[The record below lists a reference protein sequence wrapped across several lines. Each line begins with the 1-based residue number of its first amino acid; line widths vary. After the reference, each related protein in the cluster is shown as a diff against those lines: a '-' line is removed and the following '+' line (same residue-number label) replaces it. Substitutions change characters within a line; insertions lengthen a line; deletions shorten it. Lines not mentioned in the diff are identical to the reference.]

1 MKEVHLGVGGPKAV
15 HLGVGGPKE
24 ETLRH
29 IEEAERIGTERLL
42 SYFPAWIRAILQ
54 EDIEGVEEVAM
65 DLGRPLVVR
74 VRGEQKLHREVSQ
87 GDIDYFYAKV
97 GSFRSNGR
105 AGIPGTLHRISVI
118 RDADDLPI
126 GFTIRFGRAIPGIAT
141 PLRDWIGGRDST
153 LIIGPPGVG
162 KTTLLRGIVE
172 EKAKTLK
179 ARLVIV
185 DTSNE
190 IAGDGAVPHPI
201 IGSARR
207 MMVGDPRKQA
217 NIILQAITNHSPE
230 TIVVDEIGYHGDV
243 EVLETA
249 RRRGVDIVATVHGE
263 DLRDVLE
270 NPVLRPLLGY
280 PDLETGKRLTRPVF
294 RVGIAVLAK
303 GVYKVY
309 PDFTAAIDQA
319 LRKEDPD
326 GIVVDSKRG

>member
-1 MKEVHLGVGGPKAV
+1 MSERDHL
-15 HLGVGGPKE
+15 
-24 ETLRH
+24 RR
-29 IEEAERIGTERLL
+29 IEEAERQGLERLL
-42 SYFPAWIRAILQ
+42 SYFPAWIREIVQ
-54 EDIEGVEEVAM
+54 EDVEGTEEIAM

-74 VRGEQKLHREVSQ
+74 RRGEQRLYRDVSQ
-87 GDIDYFYAKV
+87 GDIEYFYSKV

-118 RDADDLPI
+118 RDGDDLAI
-126 GFTIRFGRAIPGIAT
+126 GFTIRFGRAIPGIAQ
-141 PLRDWIGGRDST
+141 PLKEWISGREST

-172 EKAKTLK
+172 EKAKTLM

-217 NIILQAITNHSPE
+217 SIILQAITNHSPE

-249 RRRGVDIVATVHGE
+249 RRRGVDVVATVHGE
-263 DLRDVLE
+263 DFRDVLE
-270 NPVLRPLLGY
+270 NPVLKPLLGY
-280 PDLETGKRLTRPVF
+280 PDLEHGKRLTRPVF

-309 PDFTAAIDQA
+309 PDFQTAVDQA
-319 LRKEDPD
+319 LQKEDPE
-326 GIVVDSKRG
+326 GIIVDTNKKA

>member
-1 MKEVHLGVGGPKAV
+1 VNDKDHL
-15 HLGVGGPKE
+15 
-24 ETLRH
+24 RR
-29 IEEAERIGTERLL
+29 IEEAERQGLEKLL
-42 SYFPAWIRAILQ
+42 SYFPAWIREIVQ
-54 EDIEGVEEVAM
+54 EDVEGTEEIAM

-74 VRGEQKLHREVSQ
+74 RRGEQRLYRDVSQ
-87 GDIDYFYAKV
+87 GDIEYFYSKV

-118 RDADDLPI
+118 RDGDDLAI
-126 GFTIRFGRAIPGIAT
+126 GFTIRFGRAIPGIAR
-141 PLRDWIGGRDST
+141 PLKEWISGREST

-172 EKAKTLK
+172 EKAKTLM

-217 NIILQAITNHSPE
+217 SIILQAITNHSPE

-249 RRRGVDIVATVHGE
+249 RRRGVDVVATVHGE
-263 DLRDVLE
+263 DFRDVLE
-270 NPVLRPLLGY
+270 NPVLKPLLGY
-280 PDLETGKRLTRPVF
+280 PDLEHGKRLTRPVF

-309 PDFTAAIDQA
+309 PDFQTAIDQA
-319 LRKEDPD
+319 LQKEDPE
-326 GIVVDSKRG
+326 GVIVDTNKR

>member
-1 MKEVHLGVGGPKAV
+1 VNDKDHLK
-15 HLGVGGPKE
+15 
-24 ETLRH
+24 R
-29 IEEAERIGTERLL
+29 IEEAERQGLERLL
-42 SYFPAWIRAILQ
+42 SYFPAWIREIVQ
-54 EDIEGVEEVAM
+54 EDVEGTEEIAM

-74 VRGEQKLHREVSQ
+74 RRGEQRLYRDVSQ
-87 GDIDYFYAKV
+87 GDIEYFYSKV

-118 RDADDLPI
+118 RDGDDLAI
-126 GFTIRFGRAIPGIAT
+126 GFTIRFGRAIPGIAR
-141 PLRDWIGGRDST
+141 PLKEWISGREST

-172 EKAKTLK
+172 EKAKTLM

-217 NIILQAITNHSPE
+217 SIILQAITNHSPE

-249 RRRGVDIVATVHGE
+249 RRRGVDVVATVHGE
-263 DLRDVLE
+263 DFRDVLE
-270 NPVLRPLLGY
+270 NPVLKPLLGY
-280 PDLETGKRLTRPVF
+280 PDLEHGKRLTRPVF

-309 PDFTAAIDQA
+309 PDFQTAIDQA
-319 LRKEDPD
+319 LQKEDPE
-326 GIVVDSKRG
+326 GVIVDTNKRS

>member
-1 MKEVHLGVGGPKAV
+1 MSDRDHL
-15 HLGVGGPKE
+15 
-24 ETLRH
+24 RR
-29 IEEAERIGTERLL
+29 IEEAERLGLERLL
-42 SYFPAWIRAILQ
+42 SYFPAWIREIVQ
-54 EDIEGVEEVAM
+54 EDVEGTEEIAM

-74 VRGEQKLHREVSQ
+74 RRGEQRLYRDVSQ
-87 GDIDYFYAKV
+87 GDIEYFYSKV

-118 RDADDLPI
+118 RDGDDLAI
-126 GFTIRFGRAIPGIAT
+126 GFTIRFGRAIPGIAR
-141 PLRDWIGGRDST
+141 PLKEWISGREST

-172 EKAKTLK
+172 EKAKTLM

-217 NIILQAITNHSPE
+217 SIILQAITNHSPE

-249 RRRGVDIVATVHGE
+249 RRRGVDVVATVHGE
-263 DLRDVLE
+263 DFRDVLE
-270 NPVLRPLLGY
+270 NPVLKPLLGY
-280 PDLETGKRLTRPVF
+280 PDLEHGKRLTRPVF

-309 PDFTAAIDQA
+309 PDFQTAVDQA
-319 LRKEDPD
+319 LQKEEPEGIIVDTNRKA
-326 GIVVDSKRG
+326 

>member
-1 MKEVHLGVGGPKAV
+1 VSERDHL
-15 HLGVGGPKE
+15 
-24 ETLRH
+24 RR
-29 IEEAERIGTERLL
+29 IEEAERQGLEKLL
-42 SYFPAWIRAILQ
+42 SYFPAWIREIVQ
-54 EDIEGVEEVAM
+54 EDVEGTEEIAM

-74 VRGEQKLHREVSQ
+74 RRGEQRLYRDVSQ
-87 GDIDYFYAKV
+87 GDIEYFYSKV

-118 RDADDLPI
+118 RDGDDLAI
-126 GFTIRFGRAIPGIAT
+126 GFTIRFGRAIPGIAR
-141 PLRDWIGGRDST
+141 PLKEWISGREST

-172 EKAKTLK
+172 EKAKTLM

-217 NIILQAITNHSPE
+217 SIILQAITNHSPE

-249 RRRGVDIVATVHGE
+249 RRRGVDVVATVHGE
-263 DLRDVLE
+263 DFRDVLE
-270 NPVLRPLLGY
+270 NPVLKPLLGY
-280 PDLETGKRLTRPVF
+280 PDLEHGKRLTRPVF

-309 PDFTAAIDQA
+309 PDFQTAVDQA
-319 LRKEDPD
+319 LQKEDPE
-326 GIVVDSKRG
+326 GVIVDTNKKA

>member
-1 MKEVHLGVGGPKAV
+1 VSDRDHL
-15 HLGVGGPKE
+15 
-24 ETLRH
+24 RR
-29 IEEAERIGTERLL
+29 IEEAERQGLERLL
-42 SYFPAWIRAILQ
+42 SYFPAWIREIVQ
-54 EDIEGVEEVAM
+54 EDVEGTEEIAM

-74 VRGEQKLHREVSQ
+74 RRGEQRLYRDVSQ
-87 GDIDYFYAKV
+87 GDIEYFYSKV

-118 RDADDLPI
+118 RDGDDLAI
-126 GFTIRFGRAIPGIAT
+126 GFTIRFGRAIPGIAR
-141 PLRDWIGGRDST
+141 PLKEWISGRDST

-172 EKAKTLK
+172 EKAKTLM

-190 IAGDGAVPHPI
+190 IAGDGTVPHPI

-217 NIILQAITNHSPE
+217 SIILQAITNHSPE

-249 RRRGVDIVATVHGE
+249 RRRGVDVVATVHGE

-270 NPVLRPLLGY
+270 NPVLRPLIGY
-280 PDLETGKRLTRPVF
+280 PDLEHGKRLTRPVF

-309 PDFTAAIDQA
+309 PDFQTAIDQA
-319 LRKEDPD
+319 LQKEDPE
-326 GIVVDSKRG
+326 GIIVDTNKKA

>member
-1 MKEVHLGVGGPKAV
+1 VSDRDHL
-15 HLGVGGPKE
+15 
-24 ETLRH
+24 RR
-29 IEEAERIGTERLL
+29 IEEAERQGLEKLL
-42 SYFPAWIRAILQ
+42 SYFPAWIREIVQ
-54 EDIEGVEEVAM
+54 EDVEGTEEIAM

-74 VRGEQKLHREVSQ
+74 RRGEQRLYRDVSQ
-87 GDIDYFYAKV
+87 GDIEYFYSKV

-118 RDADDLPI
+118 RDGDDLAI
-126 GFTIRFGRAIPGIAT
+126 GFTIRFGRAIPGIAR
-141 PLRDWIGGRDST
+141 PLKEWISGREST

-172 EKAKTLK
+172 EKAKTLM

-217 NIILQAITNHSPE
+217 SIILQAITNHSPE

-249 RRRGVDIVATVHGE
+249 RRRGVDVVATVHGE
-263 DLRDVLE
+263 DFRDVLE
-270 NPVLRPLLGY
+270 NPVLKPLLGY
-280 PDLETGKRLTRPVF
+280 PDLEHGKRLTRPVF

-309 PDFTAAIDQA
+309 PDFQTAIDQA
-319 LRKEDPD
+319 LQKEDPE
-326 GIVVDSKRG
+326 GIIVDTNKR

>member
-1 MKEVHLGVGGPKAV
+1 VSDRDHL
-15 HLGVGGPKE
+15 
-24 ETLRH
+24 RR
-29 IEEAERIGTERLL
+29 IEEAERQGLEKLL
-42 SYFPAWIRAILQ
+42 SYFPAWIREIVQ
-54 EDIEGVEEVAM
+54 EDVEGTEEIAM

-74 VRGEQKLHREVSQ
+74 RRGEQRLYRDVSQ
-87 GDIDYFYAKV
+87 GDIEYFYSKV

-118 RDADDLPI
+118 RDGDDLAI
-126 GFTIRFGRAIPGIAT
+126 GFTIRFGRAIPGIAR
-141 PLRDWIGGRDST
+141 PLKEWISGREST

-172 EKAKTLK
+172 EKAKTLM

-217 NIILQAITNHSPE
+217 SIILQAITNHSPE
-230 TIVVDEIGYHGDV
+230 TIVIDEIGYHGDV

-249 RRRGVDIVATVHGE
+249 RRRGVDVVATVHGE
-263 DLRDVLE
+263 DFRDVLE
-270 NPVLRPLLGY
+270 NPVLKPLLGY
-280 PDLETGKRLTRPVF
+280 PDLEHGKRLTRPVF

-309 PDFTAAIDQA
+309 PDFQTAVDQA
-319 LRKEDPD
+319 LQKEEPE
-326 GIVVDSKRG
+326 GIIVDTNKRS

>member
-1 MKEVHLGVGGPKAV
+1 L
-15 HLGVGGPKE
+15 
-24 ETLRH
+24 
-29 IEEAERIGTERLL
+29 ERLL
-42 SYFPAWIRAILQ
+42 SYFPAWIREIVQ
-54 EDIEGVEEVAM
+54 EDVEGTEEIAM

-74 VRGEQKLHREVSQ
+74 RRGEQRLYRDVSQ
-87 GDIDYFYAKV
+87 GDIEYFYSKV

-118 RDADDLPI
+118 RDGDDLAI
-126 GFTIRFGRAIPGIAT
+126 GFTIRFGRAIPGIAR
-141 PLRDWIGGRDST
+141 PLREWISGREST

-172 EKAKTLK
+172 EKAKTLM

-190 IAGDGAVPHPI
+190 IAGDGTVPHPI

-217 NIILQAITNHSPE
+217 SIILQAITNHSPE

-243 EVLETA
+243 EVIETA
-249 RRRGVDIVATVHGE
+249 RRRGVDVVATVHGE

-280 PDLETGKRLTRPVF
+280 PDLEHGKRLTRPVF

-309 PDFTAAIDQA
+309 PDFQTAIDQA
-319 LRKEDPD
+319 LQKEDPE
-326 GIVVDSKRG
+326 GIIVDTNKKA

>member
-1 MKEVHLGVGGPKAV
+1 MEKDVL
-15 HLGVGGPKE
+15 
-24 ETLRH
+24 TR
-29 IEEAERIGTERLL
+29 IQEAEAQGTERLL
-42 SYFPAWIRAILQ
+42 SYFPAWIRAILL
-54 EDIEGVEEVAM
+54 ENIDGVEEVAM

-74 VRGEQKLHREVSQ
+74 IRGEQYLYREVSQ
-87 GDIDYFYAKV
+87 GDIEYFYNKV

-118 RDADDLPI
+118 RDADDLAV
-126 GFTIRFGRAIPGIAT
+126 GFTIRFGRAIPGIAA
-141 PLRDWIGGRDST
+141 PMREWIAGREST

-190 IAGDGAVPHPI
+190 IAGDGTIPHPI

-217 NIILQAITNHSPE
+217 NIIMQAITNHSPE

-280 PDLETGKRLTRPVF
+280 PDLETGKRLTRPTF
-294 RVGIAVLAK
+294 QIGIAVLNK
-303 GVYKVY
+303 GVYKIY

-319 LRKEDPD
+319 LRKEDPE
-326 GIVVDSKRG
+326 GITIDTRPKH

>member
-1 MKEVHLGVGGPKAV
+1 MNERDHLK
-15 HLGVGGPKE
+15 
-24 ETLRH
+24 R
-29 IEEAERIGTERLL
+29 IEEAERQGLERLL
-42 SYFPAWIRAILQ
+42 SYFPAWIREIVQ
-54 EDIEGVEEVAM
+54 EDVEGTEEIAM

-74 VRGEQKLHREVSQ
+74 RRGEQRLYRDVSQ
-87 GDIDYFYAKV
+87 GDIEYFYSKV

-118 RDADDLPI
+118 RDGDDLAI
-126 GFTIRFGRAIPGIAT
+126 GFTIRFGRAIPGIAR
-141 PLRDWIGGRDST
+141 PLREWISGREST

-172 EKAKTLK
+172 EKAKTLM

-190 IAGDGAVPHPI
+190 IAGDGTVPHPI

-217 NIILQAITNHSPE
+217 SIILQAITNHSPE

-243 EVLETA
+243 EVIETA
-249 RRRGVDIVATVHGE
+249 RRRGVDVVATVHGE

-280 PDLETGKRLTRPVF
+280 PDLEHGKRLTRPVF

-309 PDFTAAIDQA
+309 PDFQTAIDQA
-319 LRKEDPD
+319 LQKEDPE
-326 GIVVDSKRG
+326 GIIVDTNKKA

>member
-1 MKEVHLGVGGPKAV
+1 VSDRDHL
-15 HLGVGGPKE
+15 
-24 ETLRH
+24 RR
-29 IEEAERIGTERLL
+29 IEEAERQGLEKLL
-42 SYFPAWIRAILQ
+42 SYFPAWIREIVQ
-54 EDIEGVEEVAM
+54 EDVEGTEEIAM

-74 VRGEQKLHREVSQ
+74 RRGEQRLYRDVSQ
-87 GDIDYFYAKV
+87 GDIEYFYSKV

-118 RDADDLPI
+118 RDGDDLAI
-126 GFTIRFGRAIPGIAT
+126 GFTIRFGRAIPGIAR
-141 PLRDWIGGRDST
+141 PLKEWISGREST

-172 EKAKTLK
+172 EKAKTLM

-217 NIILQAITNHSPE
+217 SIILQAITNHSPE

-249 RRRGVDIVATVHGE
+249 RRRGVDVVATVHGE
-263 DLRDVLE
+263 DFRDVLE
-270 NPVLRPLLGY
+270 NPVLKPLLGY
-280 PDLETGKRLTRPVF
+280 PDLEHGKRLTRPVF

-309 PDFTAAIDQA
+309 PDFQTAVDQA
-319 LRKEDPD
+319 LQKEDPE
-326 GIVVDSKRG
+326 GVIVDTNKKA

>member
-1 MKEVHLGVGGPKAV
+1 MWDDAER
-15 HLGVGGPKE
+15 
-24 ETLRH
+24 LRR
-29 IEEAERIGTERLL
+29 IEEAEKQGTERLL
-42 SYFPAWIRAILQ
+42 SYFPAWIRNILA
-54 EDIEGVEEVAM
+54 ENIDGVEEVAM

-74 VRGEQKLHREVSQ
+74 IRGEQILYREVSQ
-87 GDIDYFYAKV
+87 GDIEYFYNKV

-118 RDADDLPI
+118 RDADELAI
-126 GFTIRFGRAIPGIAT
+126 GFTIRFGRAIPGIAA
-141 PLRDWIGGRDST
+141 PLREWIGGREST

-162 KTTLLRGIVE
+162 KTTLLRGIAE

-190 IAGDGAVPHPI
+190 IAGDGTVPHPI

-217 NIILQAITNHSPE
+217 NIIMQAITNHSPE

-270 NPVLRPLLGY
+270 NPVLKPLLGY
-280 PDLETGKRLTRPVF
+280 PDLETGKRLTRPTF
-294 RVGIAVLAK
+294 QIGIAVLSK

-309 PDFTAAIDQA
+309 PNFTGAIDQA
-319 LRKEDPD
+319 LRKEDPE
-326 GIVVDSKRG
+326 GITINTLTKAQP

>member
-1 MKEVHLGVGGPKAV
+1 VNDKDHL
-15 HLGVGGPKE
+15 
-24 ETLRH
+24 RR
-29 IEEAERIGTERLL
+29 IEEAERQGLERLL
-42 SYFPAWIRAILQ
+42 SYFPAWIREIVQ
-54 EDIEGVEEVAM
+54 EDVEGTEEIAM

-74 VRGEQKLHREVSQ
+74 RRGEQRLYRDVSQ
-87 GDIDYFYAKV
+87 GDIEYFYSKV

-118 RDADDLPI
+118 RDGDDLAI
-126 GFTIRFGRAIPGIAT
+126 GFTIRFGRAIPGIAR
-141 PLRDWIGGRDST
+141 PLKEWISGREST

-172 EKAKTLK
+172 EKAKTLM

-217 NIILQAITNHSPE
+217 SIILQAITNHSPE

-249 RRRGVDIVATVHGE
+249 RRRGVDVVATVHGE
-263 DLRDVLE
+263 DFRDVLE
-270 NPVLRPLLGY
+270 NPVMKPLLGY
-280 PDLETGKRLTRPVF
+280 PDLEHGKRLTRPVF

-309 PDFTAAIDQA
+309 PDFQTAIDQA
-319 LRKEDPD
+319 LQKEDPE
-326 GIVVDSKRG
+326 GVIVDTNKR

>member
-1 MKEVHLGVGGPKAV
+1 MNDKDHL
-15 HLGVGGPKE
+15 
-24 ETLRH
+24 RR
-29 IEEAERIGTERLL
+29 IEEAERQGLERLL
-42 SYFPAWIRAILQ
+42 SYFPAWIREIVQ
-54 EDIEGVEEVAM
+54 EDVEGTEEIAM

-74 VRGEQKLHREVSQ
+74 RRGEQRLYRDVSQ
-87 GDIDYFYAKV
+87 GDIEYFYSKV

-118 RDADDLPI
+118 RDGDDLAI
-126 GFTIRFGRAIPGIAT
+126 GFTIRFGRAIPGIAR
-141 PLRDWIGGRDST
+141 PLKEWISGREST

-172 EKAKTLK
+172 EKAKTLM

-217 NIILQAITNHSPE
+217 SIILQAITNHSPE

-249 RRRGVDIVATVHGE
+249 RRRGVDVVATVHGE

-270 NPVLRPLLGY
+270 NPVLKPLLGY
-280 PDLETGKRLTRPVF
+280 PDLEHGKRLTRPVF

-309 PDFTAAIDQA
+309 PDFQTAIDQA
-319 LRKEDPD
+319 LQKEDPE
-326 GIVVDSKRG
+326 GVIVDTNKR

>member
-1 MKEVHLGVGGPKAV
+1 VNDRDHLK
-15 HLGVGGPKE
+15 
-24 ETLRH
+24 R
-29 IEEAERIGTERLL
+29 IEEAERQGVERLL
-42 SYFPAWIRAILQ
+42 SYFPAWIREIVQ
-54 EDIEGVEEVAM
+54 EDVEGTEEIAM

-74 VRGEQKLHREVSQ
+74 RRGEQRLYRDVSQ
-87 GDIDYFYAKV
+87 GDIEYFYSKV

-118 RDADDLPI
+118 RDGDDLAI
-126 GFTIRFGRAIPGIAT
+126 GFTIRFGRAIPSIAR
-141 PLRDWIGGRDST
+141 PLKEWISGREST

-172 EKAKTLK
+172 EKAKTLM

-217 NIILQAITNHSPE
+217 SIILQAITNHSPE

-249 RRRGVDIVATVHGE
+249 RRRGVDVVATVHGE

-270 NPVLRPLLGY
+270 NPVLKPLLGY
-280 PDLETGKRLTRPVF
+280 PDLEHGKRLTRPIF

-309 PDFTAAIDQA
+309 PNFQAAIDQA
-319 LRKEDPD
+319 VQKEDPE
-326 GIVVDSKRG
+326 GIVIDTNKQS

>member
-1 MKEVHLGVGGPKAV
+1 VSDRDHL
-15 HLGVGGPKE
+15 
-24 ETLRH
+24 RR
-29 IEEAERIGTERLL
+29 IEEAERQGLERLL
-42 SYFPAWIRAILQ
+42 SYFPAWIREIVQ
-54 EDIEGVEEVAM
+54 EDVEGTEEIAM

-74 VRGEQKLHREVSQ
+74 RRGEQRLYRDVSQ
-87 GDIDYFYAKV
+87 GDIEYFYSKV

-118 RDADDLPI
+118 RDGDDLAI
-126 GFTIRFGRAIPGIAT
+126 GFTIRFGRAIPGIAR
-141 PLRDWIGGRDST
+141 PLKEWISGREST

-172 EKAKTLK
+172 EKAKTLM

-217 NIILQAITNHSPE
+217 SIILQAITNHSPE

-249 RRRGVDIVATVHGE
+249 RRRGVDVVATVHGE
-263 DLRDVLE
+263 DFRDVLE

-280 PDLETGKRLTRPVF
+280 PDLEHGKRLTRPVF

-309 PDFTAAIDQA
+309 PDFQTAVDQA
-319 LRKEDPD
+319 LQKEEPE
-326 GIVVDSKRG
+326 GIIVDTNKKS

>member
-1 MKEVHLGVGGPKAV
+1 MNDKDHL
-15 HLGVGGPKE
+15 
-24 ETLRH
+24 RR
-29 IEEAERIGTERLL
+29 IEEAERQGLERLL
-42 SYFPAWIRAILQ
+42 SYFPAWIREIVQ
-54 EDIEGVEEVAM
+54 EDVEGTEEIAM

-74 VRGEQKLHREVSQ
+74 RRGEQRLYRDVSQ
-87 GDIDYFYAKV
+87 GDIEYFYSKV

-118 RDADDLPI
+118 RDGDDLAI
-126 GFTIRFGRAIPGIAT
+126 GFTIRFGRAIPGIAR
-141 PLRDWIGGRDST
+141 PLKEWISGREST

-172 EKAKTLK
+172 EKAKTLM

-217 NIILQAITNHSPE
+217 SIILQAITNHSPE

-249 RRRGVDIVATVHGE
+249 RRRGVDVVATVHGE
-263 DLRDVLE
+263 DFRDVLE
-270 NPVLRPLLGY
+270 NPVLKPLLGY
-280 PDLETGKRLTRPVF
+280 PDLEHGKRLTRPVF

-309 PDFTAAIDQA
+309 PDFQTAIDQA
-319 LRKEDPD
+319 LQKEDPE
-326 GIVVDSKRG
+326 GVIVDTNKR

>member
-1 MKEVHLGVGGPKAV
+1 MNDKDHL
-15 HLGVGGPKE
+15 
-24 ETLRH
+24 RR
-29 IEEAERIGTERLL
+29 IEEAERQGLERLL
-42 SYFPAWIRAILQ
+42 SYFPAWIREIVQ
-54 EDIEGVEEVAM
+54 EDVEGTEEIAM

-74 VRGEQKLHREVSQ
+74 RRGEQRLYRDVSQ
-87 GDIDYFYAKV
+87 GDIEYFYSKV

-118 RDADDLPI
+118 RDGDDLAI
-126 GFTIRFGRAIPGIAT
+126 GFTIRFGRAIPGIAR
-141 PLRDWIGGRDST
+141 PLKEWISGREST

-172 EKAKTLK
+172 EKAKTLM

-217 NIILQAITNHSPE
+217 SIILQAITNHSPE

-249 RRRGVDIVATVHGE
+249 RRRGVDVVATVHGE
-263 DLRDVLE
+263 DFRDVLE
-270 NPVLRPLLGY
+270 NPVMKPLLGY
-280 PDLETGKRLTRPVF
+280 PDLEHGKRLTRPVF

-309 PDFTAAIDQA
+309 PDFQTAIDQA
-319 LRKEDPD
+319 LQKEDPE
-326 GIVVDSKRG
+326 GVIVDTNKR

>member
-1 MKEVHLGVGGPKAV
+1 MNDRNHL
-15 HLGVGGPKE
+15 
-24 ETLRH
+24 RR
-29 IEEAERIGTERLL
+29 IEEAEQQGLDRLL
-42 SYFPAWIRAILQ
+42 SYFPAWIREIVQ
-54 EDIEGVEEVAM
+54 EDVRGTEEIAM

-74 VRGEQKLHREVSQ
+74 RRGEQRLYRDVSQ
-87 GDIDYFYAKV
+87 GDIEYFYSKV

-118 RDADDLPI
+118 RDGDDLAI
-126 GFTIRFGRAIPGIAT
+126 GFTIRFGRALSGIAQ
-141 PLRDWIGGRDST
+141 PLKEWISGREST

-172 EKAKTLK
+172 EKAKTLM

-207 MMVGDPRKQA
+207 MMVGDPRKQGS
-217 NIILQAITNHSPE
+217 IILQAITNHSPE

-249 RRRGVDIVATVHGE
+249 RRRGVDVVATVHGE
-263 DLRDVLE
+263 DFRDVLE
-270 NPVLRPLLGY
+270 NPVLKPLLGY
-280 PDLETGKRLTRPVF
+280 ADLEHGKRLTRPIF

-309 PDFTAAIDQA
+309 PDFQAAIDQA
-319 LRKEDPD
+319 LQKEEPE
-326 GIVVDSKRG
+326 GVIVNTNKQS

>member
-1 MKEVHLGVGGPKAV
+1 MSDRDHL
-15 HLGVGGPKE
+15 
-24 ETLRH
+24 RR
-29 IEEAERIGTERLL
+29 IEEAERQGLERLL
-42 SYFPAWIRAILQ
+42 SYFPAWIREIVQ
-54 EDIEGVEEVAM
+54 EDVEGTEEIAM

-74 VRGEQKLHREVSQ
+74 RRGEQRLYRDVSQ
-87 GDIDYFYAKV
+87 GDIEYFYSKV

-118 RDADDLPI
+118 RDGDDLAI
-126 GFTIRFGRAIPGIAT
+126 GFTIRFGRAIPGIAR
-141 PLRDWIGGRDST
+141 PLKEWISGREST

-172 EKAKTLK
+172 EKAKTLM

-217 NIILQAITNHSPE
+217 SIILQAITNHSPE

-249 RRRGVDIVATVHGE
+249 RRRGVDVVATVHGE
-263 DLRDVLE
+263 DFRDVLE

-280 PDLETGKRLTRPVF
+280 PDLEHGKRLTRPVF

-309 PDFTAAIDQA
+309 PDFQTAVDQA
-319 LRKEDPD
+319 LQKEEPE
-326 GIVVDSKRG
+326 GIIVDTNKKS

>member
-1 MKEVHLGVGGPKAV
+1 MNERDHL
-15 HLGVGGPKE
+15 
-24 ETLRH
+24 RR
-29 IEEAERIGTERLL
+29 IEEAERQGLEKLL
-42 SYFPAWIRAILQ
+42 SYFPAWIREIVQ
-54 EDIEGVEEVAM
+54 EDVEGTEEIAM

-74 VRGEQKLHREVSQ
+74 RRGEQRLYRDVSQ
-87 GDIDYFYAKV
+87 GDIEYFYSKV

-118 RDADDLPI
+118 RDGDDLAI
-126 GFTIRFGRAIPGIAT
+126 GFTIRFGRAIPGIAR
-141 PLRDWIGGRDST
+141 PLKEWISGREST

-172 EKAKTLK
+172 EKAKTLM

-217 NIILQAITNHSPE
+217 SIILQAITNHSPE

-249 RRRGVDIVATVHGE
+249 RRRGVDVVATVHGE
-263 DLRDVLE
+263 DFRDVLE

-280 PDLETGKRLTRPVF
+280 PDLEHGKRLTRPVF

-309 PDFTAAIDQA
+309 PDFQTAIDQA
-319 LRKEDPD
+319 LQKEDPE
-326 GIVVDSKRG
+326 GVIVDTNKKA

>member
-1 MKEVHLGVGGPKAV
+1 VSDRDHL
-15 HLGVGGPKE
+15 
-24 ETLRH
+24 RR
-29 IEEAERIGTERLL
+29 IEEAERQGLEKLL
-42 SYFPAWIRAILQ
+42 SYFPAWIREIVQ
-54 EDIEGVEEVAM
+54 EDVEGTEEIAM

-74 VRGEQKLHREVSQ
+74 RRGEQRLYRDVSQ
-87 GDIDYFYAKV
+87 GDIEYFYSKV

-118 RDADDLPI
+118 RDGDDLAI
-126 GFTIRFGRAIPGIAT
+126 GFTIRFGRAIPGIAR
-141 PLRDWIGGRDST
+141 PLKEWISGREST

-172 EKAKTLK
+172 EKAKTLM

-217 NIILQAITNHSPE
+217 SIILQAITNHSPE

-249 RRRGVDIVATVHGE
+249 RRRGVDVVATVHGE
-263 DLRDVLE
+263 DFRDVLE
-270 NPVLRPLLGY
+270 NPVLKPLLGY
-280 PDLETGKRLTRPVF
+280 PDLEHGKRLTRPVF

-309 PDFTAAIDQA
+309 PDFQTAVDQA
-319 LRKEDPD
+319 LQKEEPEGIIVDTNRKA
-326 GIVVDSKRG
+326 

>member
-1 MKEVHLGVGGPKAV
+1 MEENPHLAKI
-15 HLGVGGPKE
+15 
-24 ETLRH
+24 R
-29 IEEAERIGTERLL
+29 EAEAQGTERLL
-42 SYFPAWIRAILQ
+42 SYFPAWIRSILV
-54 EDIEGVEEVAM
+54 ENLDGVEEVAM

-74 VRGEQKLHREVSQ
+74 IRGEQYLFAEVTQ
-87 GDIDYFYAKV
+87 RDIDYFYNKV

-118 RDADDLPI
+118 RDADELAI
-126 GFTIRFGRAIPGIAT
+126 GFTIRFGRAIPGIAA
-141 PLRDWIGGRDST
+141 PMREWIAGREST

-190 IAGDGAVPHPI
+190 IAGDGTIPHPI

-207 MMVGDPRKQA
+207 MMVGDPRRQA
-217 NIILQAITNHSPE
+217 NVIMQAITNHSPE

-280 PDLETGKRLTRPVF
+280 PDLETGKRLTRPIF
-294 RVGIAVLAK
+294 QIGIAVLDK
-303 GVYKVY
+303 GLYKIY
-309 PDFTAAIDQA
+309 PDFTTAIDQA
-319 LRKEDPD
+319 LHKEDPE
-326 GIVVDSKRG
+326 GITIDTRKK

>member
-1 MKEVHLGVGGPKAV
+1 VSDRDHL
-15 HLGVGGPKE
+15 
-24 ETLRH
+24 RR
-29 IEEAERIGTERLL
+29 IEEAERLGLERLL
-42 SYFPAWIRAILQ
+42 SYFPAWIREIVQ
-54 EDIEGVEEVAM
+54 EDVEGTEEIAM

-74 VRGEQKLHREVSQ
+74 RRGEQRLYRDVSQ
-87 GDIDYFYAKV
+87 GDIEYFYSKV

-118 RDADDLPI
+118 RDGDDLAI
-126 GFTIRFGRAIPGIAT
+126 GFTIRFGRAIPGIAR
-141 PLRDWIGGRDST
+141 PLKEWISGREST

-172 EKAKTLK
+172 EKAKTLM

-217 NIILQAITNHSPE
+217 SIILQAITNHSPE

-249 RRRGVDIVATVHGE
+249 RRRGVDVVATVHGE
-263 DLRDVLE
+263 DFRDVLE
-270 NPVLRPLLGY
+270 NPVLKPLLGY
-280 PDLETGKRLTRPVF
+280 PDLEHGKRLTRPVF

-309 PDFTAAIDQA
+309 PDFQTAIDQA
-319 LRKEDPD
+319 LQKEDPE
-326 GIVVDSKRG
+326 GIIVDTNKKA